1 MLTSI
6 EGGEFLGELTN
17 CQLLRQDSRNAVVI
31 LVAIL
36 LWIQK
41 VQGSNIVLWTDYLD
55 TLVGT
60 SRKRQWEYLKY
71 T

>member
-1 MLTSI
+1 MLTPL
-6 EGGEFLGELTN
+6 EGGEFLGQLAN
-17 CQLLRQDSRNAVVI
+17 CQLLRQDSQNAVVM

-41 VQGSNIVLWTDYLD
+41 VQGSNIVLWTDYLN

-60 SRKRQWEYLKY
+60 SRKRQ
-71 T
+71 